1 LPVSQ
6 SAVAAKPPRHRS
18 RVNHQENI
26 HLTAA
31 LSALDLRNER
41 KRTHIEEF
49 DVETSKNVEK
59 AKK

>member
-1 LPVSQ
+1 MT
-6 SAVAAKPPRHRS
+6 
-18 RVNHQENI
+18 HQDNI

-49 DVETSKNVEK
+49 DVETKKNVDK
-59 AKK
+59 AKNKQFSQSNSTRSIK